1 MRRLRKRGIGF
12 FYEHGL
18 FVVPQASLRLK
29 IYIFLSRRN
38 VQRACSAFVF
48 DEFISHGKL
57 FYRVHKRVISSMQCF
72 TKKISKRKGK
82 YSGEIVLYPVNIDE
96 HCS

>member
-1 MRRLRKRGIGF
+1 MV
-12 FYEHGL
+12 ENL
-18 FVVPQASLRLK
+18 FLT
-29 IYIFLSRRN
+29 RRN
-38 VQRACSAFVF
+38 VQRACSVVMF

-57 FYRVHKRVISSMQCF
+57 FYRGHKTCNFSMQSC

-82 YSGEIVLYPVNIDE
+82 DSGEIVLYPVNIDHK